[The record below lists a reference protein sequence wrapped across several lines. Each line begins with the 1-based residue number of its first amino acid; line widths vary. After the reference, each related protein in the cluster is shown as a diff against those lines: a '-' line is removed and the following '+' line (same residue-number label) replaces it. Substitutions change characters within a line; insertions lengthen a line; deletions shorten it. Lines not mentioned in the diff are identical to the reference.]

1 MERRLFSDFRHESE
15 PHPPDP
21 WGFIMAERT
30 LLSLD
35 KVDPEQ
41 AWQPWKP
48 DEQQPWN
55 LKWAGHLFRR
65 AGFGASLEELNT
77 AVTDGLKTTVDRILL
92 GEKGT
97 EEFYNQFLF
106 PSDPK
111 KTETGLYVARENNGY
126 KLRSWWLYA
135 LYHSPHPLREKM
147 TLFWHNHFV
156 SSIAKVQSGV
166 KMYNQNK
173 LLRKYALGKFPPF
186 LLDISMDAAMLDYL
200 DSNSNINSKPNEN
213 YAREVMELFSL
224 GVGNYTEKDIRE
236 AARAFTGWHTDGNR
250 FTFKGDLHD
259 EGSKTVLGQ
268 TGDWDGG
275 DVVRIC
281 LEQKVCA
288 RFLVRKLYRFYVS
301 EAVQPSDAFLAPLAD
316 AYRKSDY
323 DTGALVRTILLSR
336 HFYSEFAYRQRIKSP
351 VEYVLGLT
359 RAVGYSPRGKLL
371 VDPEALVGHLELLS
385 QHLFAPPNVKGW
397 EGGTAWLNT
406 ATLVLRHNFAYSFC
420 LRGGELNLN
429 ARSRTGSAATA
440 VDPSALAR
448 YPTPIKKP
456 DALVA
461 FYADLLLQGDIT
473 KEARAR
479 LTGFLTEG
487 DPEDYER
494 DRRIKEMIHALL
506 TTPEYQLA

>member
-213 YAREVMELFSL
+213 YAREVMELFTL
-224 GVGNYTEKDIRE
+224 GVGNYTEKDVQE
-236 AARAFTGWHTDGNR
+236 AARAFTGWHTNGADAFEFNKH
-250 FTFKGDLHD
+250 FHD
-259 EGSKTVLGQ
+259 FGTKTVLGQ
-268 TGDWDGG
+268 KGEWNGD
-275 DVVRIC
+275 DVVRII
-281 LEQKVCA
+281 LEQPVAA
-288 RFLVRKLYRFYVS
+288 RFLVRKLYRFFIS
-301 EAVQPSDAFLAPLAD
+301 ENAEPPDALLAPLAD
-316 AYRKSDY
+316 AFRKSEY
-323 DTGALVRTILLSR
+323 NVAGVLGTILRSR
-336 HFYSEFAYRQRIKSP
+336 HFFSEHAYRQRVKSP
-351 VEYVLGLT
+351 VEFALGAAKAVGLGLVFPGSLAG
-359 RAVGYSPRGKLL
+359 RIDDMG
-371 VDPEALVGHLELLS
+371 
-385 QHLFAPPNVKGW
+385 QQLFAPPNVKGW
-397 EGGTAWLNT
+397 PGGKSWLNT
-406 ATLVLRHNFAYSFC
+406 STVLARHNFAQALSS
-420 LRGGELNLN
+420 GTSDINKGIGEDGPRV
-429 ARSRTGSAATA
+429 AVI
-440 VDPSALAR
+440 VDPSAYFRRQKITEPEKILD
-448 YPTPIKKP
+448 TLS
-456 DALVA
+456 DMV
-461 FYADLLLQGDIT
+461 FQDDLGTKTRNRLLT
-473 KEARAR
+473 
-479 LTGFLTEG
+479 FLNDG
-487 DPEDYER
+487 DPKGPTLDQRVRETV
-494 DRRIKEMIHALL
+494 HALMCM
-506 TTPEYQLA
+506 PEYQLA